1 MNSCKR
7 FLLIEE
13 CDFSTYPTGGQLSF
27 ARQMLHEFGQQLA
40 LVGIVTDDHP
50 VGTWSK
56 RVIDGTEYDFYA
68 LYRKNAT
75 TKKSIIPARIRGY
88 IALRRDR
95 KKIMDFGIRSAF
107 VQGQH
112 TLKAVHDWGWD
123 SLCYRFPGV
132 ENPLAISKYSWSKQ
146 FSGSFDKWFF
156 PAFKNVDVAL
166 AAADQNAIQGLLER
180 ADGLIGNEQIKQFPT
195 RVNTLHFHPGNC
207 DDLREKLA
215 VPDGHKLI
223 VTSGR
228 LHWVKGWSFL
238 LDSFKVYHEKEPR
251 SKLVFVGDGC
261 DRQELES
268 QAEELGIRDSVQ
280 VTGYQQPAD
289 VAEYL
294 RAADLF
300 VLGSEKEG
308 WCTSLLEALACGKPI
323 VSTDVSSA
331 RDIVKDGVNGFVV
344 RHRDPLSFADAM
356 AKAQN
361 LNNFCAFTEKEIH
374 KYALSNL
381 ATDLAKHWS
390 ILKPENCRT
399 V

>member
-1 MNSCKR
+1 
-7 FLLIEE
+7 
-13 CDFSTYPTGGQLSF
+13 
-27 ARQMLHEFGQQLA
+27 
-40 LVGIVTDDHP
+40 
-50 VGTWSK
+50 
-56 RVIDGTEYDFYA
+56 
-68 LYRKNAT
+68 
-75 TKKSIIPARIRGY
+75 
-88 IALRRDR
+88 
-95 KKIMDFGIRSAF
+95 
-107 VQGQH
+107 
-112 TLKAVHDWGWD
+112 LKAVHDWGWD

-195 RVNTLHFHPGNC
+195 RVNTLHFHPGSC
-207 DDLREKLA
+207 DDLRETLG
-215 VPDGHKLI
+215 VPEGYKLI

-238 LDSFKVYHEKEPR
+238 LDSFKAYHVKEPR

-261 DRQELES
+261 DRQELEN
-268 QAEELGIRDSVQ
+268 QAKELGIRDSVQ

-356 AKAQN
+356 VKAQC
-361 LNNFCAFTEKEIH
+361 LSDFCAFTEKEIH

-381 ATDLAKHWS
+381 ATDLANHWS
-390 ILKPENCRT
+390 VLKPENCRA